1 MSLVYLLGGLI
12 VIMLIVLM
20 TLFIK
25 SLRRFA
31 GYIALLAPILASG
44 YFLAQIPN
52 VLHGKFVEFK
62 IPWMPAID
70 VNLDFRLDG
79 LGLMFGL
86 IISIIGVAV
95 FFYATQY
102 LSVNRDNLP
111 RFFLYLLLFMFS
123 MLGIV
128 VSNNTILMY
137 VFWELT
143 SVSSFLL
150 ISYWY
155 SNAESQLGAIQSFI
169 ITVLGGLALLT
180 GFIILYII
188 TGTNTISELLT
199 QSHSISEHAL
209 FIPMMIM
216 LLIGAFTKS
225 AQFPFHIWLP
235 KAMAAPTPVSAYLHS
250 ATMVKAGIFLLFKF
264 TPILGL
270 SDSYIYIVTFVGL
283 ITMIFGSVTALR
295 QYDLKGILAYSTI
308 SQLGMIMS
316 MVGLGGGIAQHSS
329 GPMAET
335 YTLILFAGLFHL
347 MNHAIFKCA
356 LFMGVGIIDHEAGTR
371 DIRRLSGMR
380 KFFPK
385 MNLVMTLAA
394 LSMAGVPLL
403 NGFLSKEMFF
413 DSLVSAIELQQFG
426 LTLTIIVVAIGVI
439 ASIFTFVYAVYML
452 KETYWGEFDEKKV
465 PKKHIHEPWL
475 FSLPAIILMVM
486 IPIIFFIPNFF
497 TEHLVLPALRNV
509 TNLGSSVDAIAPHV
523 SQWHGVNLPLIF
535 SVIVIIVGLILAL
548 KVNWKAITHQVIK
561 YASITNSYRNVYRGF
576 ERYSGQMIRGLMN
589 NRLNHYNIITVLIFS
604 ILIAYGIFQVGLP
617 KLHQIEVSEFG
628 PLEVIL
634 GIMIS
639 VVGIALVFIRQRLTM
654 VILNGIIGYS
664 VALFFLLMRAPDLAL
679 TQLVV
684 ETITTILFIVSF
696 SRLPNIARTT
706 ANMKKETIKIIVSFI
721 MAGAVVTLIFI
732 AQQGDGLESISK
744 YYTNAYELTGGKNI
758 VNAILGD
765 FRALD
770 TMFEGIVLI
779 IAGLGIY
786 TLLHYKDRRGQDER
800 K

>member
-180 GFIILYII
+180 GFIMLYII

-356 LFMGVGIIDHEAGTR
+356 LFMGVGIIDHETGTR

>member
-1 MSLVYLLGGLI
+1 
-12 VIMLIVLM
+12 
-20 TLFIK
+20 
-25 SLRRFA
+25 
-31 GYIALLAPILASG
+31 

-180 GFIILYII
+180 GFIMLYII

>member
-12 VIMLIVLM
+12 VIMLVVLM

-180 GFIILYII
+180 GFIMLYII

-283 ITMIFGSVTALR
+283 TTMIFSSVTALR

>member
-180 GFIILYII
+180 GFIMLYII

-732 AQQGDGLESISK
+732 VQQGDGLESISK

>member
-180 GFIILYII
+180 GFIMLYII

-664 VALFFLLMRAPDLAL
+664 VALFLLLMRAPDLAL

>member
-102 LSVNRDNLP
+102 LSVNRDNLT

-180 GFIILYII
+180 GFIMLYII

>member
-180 GFIILYII
+180 GFIMLYII

-548 KVNWKAITHQVIK
+548 KVNWKAITYQVIK

>member
-128 VSNNTILMY
+128 VSNNTILMF

-180 GFIILYII
+180 GFIMLYII

>member
-44 YFLAQIPN
+44 YLLAQIPN

-180 GFIILYII
+180 GFIMLYII

>member
-70 VNLDFRLDG
+70 VNPDFRLDG

-180 GFIILYII
+180 GFIMLYII